1 MKSPNTK
8 STSDLQNEVRKE
20 INNLNRDINALEGRL
35 SPGQFIDDAIFHG
48 RGRNLGAT
56 LDHLKNNPVG
66 TAFLSLGTILLMED
80 ENHQTVETLSK
91 NKVTAV
97 RDSINSVKE
106 TVKNQLPHKDL
117 QPGMTPSIGDIAK
130 SKVTG
135 IKDSISTKAQDL
147 KTSFNE
153 KKEVIQSKIHD
164 VKSSVDSKTS
174 EFGDTISERVDQVD
188 VEGAKYQLKDKARN
202 FVQSGKETISNL
214 DPMAYMAL
222 GAGLGA
228 LTGASLPISEKEKT
242 FVQEKIT
249 PKFGDLNSDLQ
260 NAINEC
266 SNILKDLVIS
276 DVKNFNV
283 QLFKS

>member
-8 STSDLQNEVRKE
+8 STSELQSEVRQE
-20 INNLNRDINALEGRL
+20 INNLNRDINAIEGRL

-48 RGRNLGAT
+48 RSRSLGAT
-56 LDHLKNNPVG
+56 FEHLKSNPVG

-80 ENHQTVETLSK
+80 ENHQTMETLSK
-91 NKVTAV
+91 NKVASV
-97 RDSINSVKE
+97 KDSIRTVKE
-106 TVKNQLPHKDL
+106 TVKNQLPHKEL
-117 QPGMTPSIGDIAK
+117 TPGMTPSIGDIAK
-130 SKVTG
+130 DKVTG
-135 IKDSISTKAQDL
+135 FRDTVSTKAHNIRTTLHD
-147 KTSFNE
+147 
-153 KKEVIQSKIHD
+153 KKEAIQSKLHS
-164 VKSSVDSKTS
+164 VKSAVDEK
-174 EFGDTISERVDQVD
+174 VDQVD
-188 VEGAKYQLKDKARN
+188 VDGAKYQLKDKARN
-202 FVQSGKETISNL
+202 LVQSGKETISNL

-228 LTGASLPISEKEKT
+228 LTGASLPISEKEKS

-276 DVKNFNV
+276 DVKDFNV

>member
-8 STSDLQNEVRKE
+8 STSELQSEVRQE
-20 INNLNRDINALEGRL
+20 LNNLNRDINSLESRL

-80 ENHQTVETLSK
+80 ENHQTIETLSK
-91 NKVTAV
+91 NKVTSV
-97 RDSINSVKE
+97 KDSIRSVKE
-106 TVKNQLPHKDL
+106 TVKNQLPHKEL
-117 QPGMTPSIGDIAK
+117 SPGMAPSIGDIAK
-130 SKVTG
+130 DKVTG
-135 IKDSISTKAQDL
+135 FRDSVTTKAHDL
-147 KTSFNE
+147 KTSFHD
-153 KKEVIQSKIHD
+153 KKEAIQSKLHS
-164 VKSSVDSKTS
+164 VKSSVDEK
-174 EFGDTISERVDQVD
+174 VDQVD

-202 FVQSGKETISNL
+202 FVQSSKDTITNL

-242 FVQEKIT
+242 FVEEKIT

-266 SNILKDLVIS
+266 SNILKDLVVS
-276 DVKNFNV
+276 DVKKFNFQV
-283 QLFKS
+283 FKS